1 MMEEKNSNKKEE
13 SMDVSTTQ
21 VGKKEEKKRRM
32 WIEISIYIILL
43 FICGYIIPRFVLQ
56 RTIIDGS
63 SMETN
68 LYDNENVLVEK
79 VSKHFKNYDRFDI
92 IVFYPYGKG
101 TKDYY
106 VKRVIGLP
114 GETIQI
120 KDGIIYINGEELN
133 ENYGKDPI
141 EDGGIAEEP
150 IVLAD
155 DEYFVLGDNRRVSKD
170 SRIEDVGPVS
180 KDKIGGK
187 VILRIWPFS
196 KFGFVK

>member
-1 MMEEKNSNKKEE
+1 MEEKNSNKKEE

-141 EDGGIAEEP
+141 EDGGIAEKP